1 MIHCNNTEA
10 VKQLFS
16 VPVNT
21 VCYRYTSHT
30 GGKKA
35 AYFGVTK
42 KWSLVLY
49 HAGIL
54 LFPQLFCGHVD
65 HCSNGMLQ
73 QNNSTFVLVPRTE
86 PAADCTNPT
95 MTYCSSKESDYGQRS
110 F

>member
-1 MIHCNNTEA
+1 ML
-10 VKQLFS
+10 Q
-16 VPVNT
+16 
-21 VCYRYTSHT
+21 
-30 GGKKA
+30 
-35 AYFGVTK
+35 K

-86 PAADCTNPT
+86 PAAVTAQIQQWPT
-95 MTYCSSKESDYGQRS
+95 AAVKSQIMVKDHFDLKYDRYMSFSKDDLLT
-110 F
+110 

>member
-1 MIHCNNTEA
+1 MIHCNNAEA

-42 KWSLVLY
+42 KPGLWYCIMLVFY
-49 HAGIL
+49 FSRNYFVVMWTTAPTVCSYRTIAL
-54 LFPQLFCGHVD
+54 LFWFLELSQQLTAQI
-65 HCSNGMLQ
+65 Q
-73 QNNSTFVLVPRTE
+73 Q
-86 PAADCTNPT
+86 
-95 MTYCSSKESDYGQRS
+95 
-110 F
+110 